1 MTFPRLPLAGV
12 ALAAIAGILCT
23 EYLTPPPSALLAVTI
38 AALLLAPWRR
48 GLLPLWLA
56 TAGTFALAHLW
67 QWHDAPDRHWA
78 AALNA
83 EPRNG
88 TVTGVLLDEPQEIL
102 RGTKPTGQWRARL
115 RAESWQLG
123 DRTVEITQP
132 LIVRWAAQDTP
143 RYGDRWTIEGTF
155 SAPATARNP
164 GEFDAAA
171 WYARQGIFLELRT
184 RDRAAARPI
193 GENAGSPIQ
202 SAALASHAWIMR
214 TLGLGLGNDPDV
226 RAVIAGITLG
236 AREDE
241 AEIFLPAFRQTGT
254 LHLFAVSG
262 LHVGMFGLLLWL
274 VLRPLGLS
282 RRQAILVIVPMLFF
296 YALVTGAKPSSLRA
310 ATMIS
315 IALGGFLLDRP
326 IAAGNSLAAA
336 ALVLLGWDTNQLFL
350 PGFQLSFSVVA
361 SIILLTPPAERWLSA
376 RLQPDPFL
384 PRKLYR
390 LPQRWRAA
398 AGHQASG
405 LLAVSSAAWLGSL
418 PLTIGLFHL
427 FPLVAIPANILAVP
441 LAFCILSVS
450 MLALAG
456 GALSAGLAVI
466 FNQTNWALTSILLAG
481 VQWAA
486 TLPGAWFHLPP
497 GWMQPPARLT
507 VFDLS
512 TGGAQL
518 LRTPQAAWLFDA
530 GTDYDAQRII
540 DPALRAAGVGRL
552 QTLVLTHGDNEH
564 LGGAPFLLDHA
575 APHRLVESVLLDRS
589 RVRRSLHASL
599 QAGGQPKTLVLP
611 GDWLQA
617 GRATTVQFLAPENK
631 RRGRSADDQAI
642 VARLETGGFG
652 VLLMSD
658 SGAETES
665 HLVRQSAADLRS
677 DILVLG
683 RHGDDIFATG
693 EFLAA
698 VQPRVVILGARD
710 PFRHGRDEE
719 PLRTR
724 LAATG
729 AEIFAQDECGAVIAT
744 FGPDQVE
751 VQGYLDGRRLILP
764 PRPAK

>member
-1 MTFPRLPLAGV
+1 MSFPRLPLAGV
-12 ALAAIAGILCT
+12 ALAAIAGILFT
-23 EYLTPPPSALLAVTI
+23 EYIAPPPSALLAVTI

-88 TVTGVLLDEPQEIL
+88 TVTGVLIDEPQEIL
-102 RGTKPTGQWRARL
+102 RGTKPTGQWRALL

-123 DRTVEITQP
+123 ERTVEITQP
-132 LIVRWAAQDTP
+132 LIVRWAANDVP
-143 RYGDRWTIEGTF
+143 RYGDRWTIEGAF
-155 SAPATARNP
+155 SAPAAARNP

-184 RDRAAARPI
+184 RDRAAARPT
-193 GENAGSPIQ
+193 GQNAGSPIQ
-202 SAALASHAWIMR
+202 SAALASRAWIMR
-214 TLGLGLGNDPDV
+214 TLGLGLSNDPDV

-390 LPQRWRAA
+390 LPQRWRAT
-398 AGHQASG
+398 AGHHTSG
-405 LLAVSSAAWLGSL
+405 LLAVSSAAWIGSL

-466 FNQTNWALTSILLAG
+466 FNHTNWALTSILIAG

-552 QTLVLTHGDNEH
+552 QALVLTHGDNEH
-564 LGGAPFLLDHA
+564 IGGAPFLFTQA
-575 APHRLVESVLLDRS
+575 PPHRLIESVLRDRS
-589 RVRRSLHASL
+589 RVRRSLHASM
-599 QAGGQPKTLVLP
+599 QAGGQPKTLILP

-617 GRATTVQFLAPENK
+617 GRATTVQFLAPESK
-631 RRGRSADDQAI
+631 RGGRSADDQAI
-642 VARLETGGFG
+642 VARLDTGGFG

-658 SGAETES
+658 AGAETES
-665 HLVRQSAADLRS
+665 YLVQQSATDLRS

-683 RHGDDIFATG
+683 RHGDDIVGTG

-744 FGPDQVE
+744 FADDHMQVH
-751 VQGYLDGRRLILP
+751 GFLDGRRIVLP
-764 PRPAK
+764 PRPTK